1 MFITFALVF
10 LNFVAYF
17 DLRTFF
23 KQYFVQMEKKNE
35 MFWPSPFSNLQ
46 FSAIG

>member
-1 MFITFALVF
+1 MFLTFALVF

-17 DLRTFF
+17 DLRTFLNNILC
-23 KQYFVQMEKKNE
+23 KWKKKNE

-46 FSAIG
+46 FSAID